1 MESAVSKNRTKKRAA
16 TQGNAASSRV
26 VSSPQSHQSTVA
38 VSAEDLE
45 QLRLRWA
52 EVERQKSLFA
62 MLRESYEFF
71 RSQVIVRNGLHPGVS
86 INLKTGEVANG

>member
-1 MESAVSKNRTKKRAA
+1 MSRKRKRNPAMESDVPVTAGDNR
-16 TQGNAASSRV
+16 
-26 VSSPQSHQSTVA
+26 SPAQTPIVPL
-38 VSAEDLE
+38 EDLE

-52 EVERQKSLFA
+52 EVERQKSVFA
-62 MLRESYEFF
+62 MMRESYEFF